1 MKCLPYPALLQHPG
15 RVLGQIVLAT
25 MMVLLCPGCIA
36 EGNTEQIPP
45 PASKLSPQGRQ
56 TLERKKQEAM
66 RLRDMSKV
74 AKENTLS
81 PYRYVTSTE
90 RYSIFGSLVK
100 ASSLSRSIHS
110 QGVTLL
116 CPKNEAFE
124 SDLNWESLLLEANG
138 DALDAWVSRHVIPV
152 AMRYE
157 RFKTQKEHLDLNNNP
172 IKMETRGGIKANG
185 ARVRSGDVVTE
196 NGTVIGLDDL
206 LVNPS
211 DALR

>member
-1 MKCLPYPALLQHPG
+1 MYLGGHEMPSISCPVAAPWTRPGPNCARDDDGAPLPWMHC
-15 RVLGQIVLAT
+15 RRKH
-25 MMVLLCPGCIA
+25 
-36 EGNTEQIPP
+36 EQIPP

-185 ARVRSGDVVTE
+185 ARVRSGDVVTKMA
-196 NGTVIGLDDL
+196 
-206 LVNPS
+206 PS
-211 DALR
+211 SAWTTCWLT